1 MRRARSLLVMIFCVI
16 AANAQAGTTYSEAR
30 KVDEFKDVSCEDE
43 KARLDNFANELQNN
57 PDAQGYILVYGG
69 KRHPYPARHN
79 SSLALPR
86 RGEAE
91 ARAARLKPYLHDSR
105 GIDSNRIVVINGGY
119 RDRWAAELW
128 VVPKG
133 ANPPAPTPTVN
144 PHEIRFRR
152 GRIKKRDYEC
162 GV

>member
-1 MRRARSLLVMIFCVI
+1 MRRVWSLLLMVVCVI
-16 AANAQAGTTYSEAR
+16 AANAQAGTATPEAR
-30 KVDEFKDVSCEDE
+30 KFDEFGDVGCEDE

-57 PDAQGYILVYGG
+57 PDVQGYIVFYGG
-69 KRHPYPARHN
+69 KRHLSPTAHN
-79 SSLALPR
+79 SRPALPR

-91 ARAARLKPYLHDSR
+91 ARAGRLRPYMSDTR
-105 GIDSNRIVVINGGY
+105 GVDANRIVVINGGY

-133 ANPPAPTPTVN
+133 ANPPAPTPTVK
-144 PHEIRFRR
+144 PGEIRFRR